1 MKLVQC
7 NSAVYRDHCCNQGI
21 FRGNQMSNYIGAVSF
36 GQSPNYTHHLPVW
49 GVAKHANDRRICLWL
64 SSLIP
69 TTYMYICGMES
80 PHIYE
85 FNTWRDPDPRI
96 FQTHSSTCSIS
107 YTIWLV
113 MDTFVFVAC
122 HKSHSQKLKFSLYK
136 CKVSKSHFNPAY
148 FKLCIY

>member
-1 MKLVQC
+1 MQYTETIAATKASSEVIKC
-7 NSAVYRDHCCNQGI
+7 PT
-21 FRGNQMSNYIGAVSF
+21 IGAANF
-36 GQSPNYTHHLPVW
+36 GQNPKYTHHLPVW
-49 GVAKHANDRRICLWL
+49 GVAKHAIDRRICLWL

-85 FNTWRDPDPRI
+85 FNTWKDPDPRI

-122 HKSHSQKLKFSLYK
+122 HKSHSQKLKFSLSK